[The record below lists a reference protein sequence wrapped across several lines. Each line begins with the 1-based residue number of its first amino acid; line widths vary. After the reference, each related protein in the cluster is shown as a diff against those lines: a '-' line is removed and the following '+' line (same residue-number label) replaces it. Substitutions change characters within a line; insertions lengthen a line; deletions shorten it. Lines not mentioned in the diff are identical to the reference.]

1 MSLEVAVPVIVG
13 VLGFL
18 YLVFFGQR
26 SVVEWYVERRRRRD
40 DRSER
45 EEASERQIE
54 NLPSPDYAEL
64 FGRDREMDRIISIL
78 RPYPHS
84 QHAVVALDG
93 IGGSGKSALALE
105 VARYYVVNHL
115 KLDRGE
121 RFDAVIWVSAKENLL
136 TARGTQ
142 IRPWRH
148 RTLDD
153 IFETIAICLGR
164 EDITR
169 APADHRVEV
178 VRNALKRQRTLLIV
192 DNMETINDVSVESF
206 LRELPAP
213 TKAIVTTRYRLDVAV
228 SVSLGNLPAGES
240 RSLLRQLVSQTTDSG
255 TGTGTDA
262 GASVDSLIGLTG
274 GLPLA
279 IVWSAARIRL
289 GMTLDEVVEDL
300 SSGHD
305 DLTRYSFSGILERV
319 SVRPGRVEVMHA
331 IAALP
336 TPVTLGLAAGA
347 AGIADQE
354 SVRAALHDL
363 VHLSLLQRQAGTWDM
378 HPLVRRHLRPSDA
391 GDHDAILERA
401 TRYQVGYLS
410 RLIGDERTQHVRA
423 TQYASIDLEWPNI
436 RYLIARSSQE
446 GAHEDVR
453 SLVGGLGYYLHA
465 RGLWTDAVWAWET
478 GATSAEECGDVVA
491 QARFLTYLGYMA
503 FFMGRPARA
512 TYYRRQAERL
522 VAADRPSY
530 QLGSLLR
537 LSGYLAR
544 ESGHTDEALGHF
556 RRGLEV
562 MRTCDNVHG
571 ICRLLN
577 DLAETQALSSQA
589 QEAETLAQE
598 ALSRA
603 DAEGEVIEKVRSMGV
618 LANIALSAGNLGLAH
633 AYATESRDQALE
645 CGWWEDAGKAF
656 HILART
662 EAAAGNHSRARSL
675 AVEAETYF
683 DRIGSERGIA
693 ECRAFLTGLPDR
705 GRRRILG
712 NRV

>member
-1 MSLEVAVPVIVG
+1 MSLEVVVPVIVG
-13 VLGFL
+13 VLGFV
-18 YLVFFGQR
+18 YLVLFGQR
-26 SVVEWYVERRRRRD
+26 SVVEWHAEGRRRRE
-40 DRSER
+40 DRSSR
-45 EEASERQIE
+45 EEASERQID

-64 FGRDREMDRIISIL
+64 LGREEEMDRIISVL

-105 VARYYVVNHL
+105 AARYYVVNHL
-115 KLDRGE
+115 KLDRSE

-142 IRPWRH
+142 SRPWRH

-169 APADHRVEV
+169 APAEHRVEI

-213 TKAIVTTRYRLDVAV
+213 TKAIVTTRYRIDVAV

-240 RSLLRQLVSQTTDSG
+240 RSLLHRLVSRTVDSG
-255 TGTGTDA
+255 THTDTA
-262 GASVDSLIGLTG
+262 VDHLIGLTG

-305 DLTRYSFSGILERV
+305 DLTRYSFSSILERV
-319 SVRPGRVEVMHA
+319 AVRPGRVEVMHA
-331 IAALP
+331 VAALP
-336 TPVTLGLAAGA
+336 APVTLGLTAGA
-347 AGIADQE
+347 TGIADQE

-363 VHLSLLQRQAGTWDM
+363 VRLSLLQRQDGTWDM
-378 HPLVRRHLRPSDA
+378 HPLVRRHLTPSDP
-391 GDHDAILERA
+391 GQRDAILGRA
-401 TRYQVGYLS
+401 TRYQERYLS

-423 TQYASIDLEWPNI
+423 TQYASIDPEWPNI
-436 RYLIARSSQE
+436 RYLIARGSQE

-478 GATSAEECGDVVA
+478 GASSAEDCGDVVA

-503 FFMGRPARA
+503 FFMGRPTRA

-522 VAADRPSY
+522 VATDQPSY

-544 ESGHTDEALGHF
+544 ESGNTDQALGYF
-556 RRGLEV
+556 DRGLEV
-562 MRTCDNVHG
+562 MRACGNVHG

-577 DLAETQALSSQA
+577 DIAETRAQSSHT
-589 QEAETLAQE
+589 QEAEALAQE

-618 LANIALSAGNLGLAH
+618 LANIALAADDLGLAR

-656 HILART
+656 HTLART
-662 EAAAGNHSRARSL
+662 EAAAGHHPLARSL

-693 ECRAFLTGLPDR
+693 ECRAFLAGLPER
-705 GRRRILG
+705 SRRRILG
-712 NRV
+712 LHV

>member
-1 MSLEVAVPVIVG
+1 MSLEVAVPVVVG
-13 VLGFL
+13 ALGFV
-18 YLVFFGQR
+18 YLVLFGQR

-40 DRSER
+40 DRSELD
-45 EEASERQIE
+45 EASERQIE

-64 FGRDREMDRIISIL
+64 IGRDREMDRIISVL

-105 VARYYVVNHL
+105 TARYYVVNHF
-115 KLDRGE
+115 KIDRSE

-169 APADHRVEV
+169 APADHRVEI
-178 VRNALKRQRTLLIV
+178 VRNTLKRQRTLLIV

-213 TKAIVTTRYRLDVAV
+213 TKAIVTTRYRIDVAV

-240 RSLLRQLVSQTTDSG
+240 RSLLRQLVSQTADSG
-255 TGTGTDA
+255 IDTGTA
-262 GASVDSLIGLTG
+262 VDSLIDLTG

-319 SVRPGRVEVMHA
+319 AVRPGRVEVMHA
-331 IAALP
+331 VAALP
-336 TPVTLGLAAGA
+336 APVTLGLAAGA

-363 VHLSLLQRQAGTWDM
+363 VRLSLLQRQHGTWDM
-378 HPLVRRHLRPSDA
+378 HPLVRRHLTPSEA
-391 GDHDAILERA
+391 SDHEAILERA
-401 TRYQVGYLS
+401 TRYQVQYLS
-410 RLIGDERTQHVRA
+410 GLIGDERTQHVRA

-436 RYLIARSSQE
+436 RYLIARGSQE

-453 SLVGGLGYYLHA
+453 NLVGGLGYYLHA

-478 GATSAEECGDVVA
+478 GASSAEEYGDVVA

-503 FFMGRPARA
+503 FFMGRPTRA

-544 ESGHTDEALGHF
+544 ESGHTDQALRHF
-556 RRGLEV
+556 GQGLEI

-577 DLAETQALSSQA
+577 DLAETRARSSHA
-589 QEAETLAQE
+589 QQAETLAQE

-603 DAEGEVIEKVRSMGV
+603 DAAGEVIEKVRSMGV
-618 LANIALSAGNLGLAH
+618 LANIALAADDLGVAR
-633 AYATESRDQALE
+633 AYAAESRDQALE

-662 EAAAGNHSRARSL
+662 EAAAGNYGQARSL

-693 ECRAFLTGLPDR
+693 ECRAFLAGLADR

-712 NRV
+712 LRV

>member
-13 VLGFL
+13 VLGFV
-18 YLVFFGQR
+18 YLVLFGQR
-26 SVVEWYVERRRRRD
+26 SAVDWYVERRRRHSV
-40 DRSER
+40 RSER
-45 EEASERQIE
+45 EEASERQID

-64 FGRDREMDRIISIL
+64 FGRDREMDRIISVL

-115 KLDRGE
+115 KLDRSE

-169 APADHRVEV
+169 APEDHRVEI

-213 TKAIVTTRYRLDVAV
+213 TKAIVTTRYRIDVAV

-240 RSLLRQLVSQTTDSG
+240 RSLLRQLVSQTLDSG
-255 TGTGTDA
+255 IDTGTA
-262 GASVDSLIGLTG
+262 VDSLISLTG

-289 GMTLDEVVEDL
+289 GMTLAEVVEDL

-305 DLTRYSFSGILERV
+305 DLTRYSFNGILERV
-319 SVRPGRVEVMHA
+319 AVRPGRVEVMHA
-331 IAALP
+331 VAALP
-336 TPVTLGLAAGA
+336 APVTLGLAAGA

-354 SVRAALHDL
+354 PVRAALHDL
-363 VHLSLLQRQAGTWDM
+363 VRLSLLQRRDGTWDM
-378 HPLVRRHLRPSDA
+378 HPLVRRHLMPSDE
-391 GDHDAILERA
+391 GDHNAILGRA
-401 TRYQVGYLS
+401 TRYQVQYLS
-410 RLIGDERTQHVRA
+410 GLIGDERTQHVRA

-453 SLVGGLGYYLHA
+453 NLVGGLGYYLHA
-465 RGLWTDAVWAWET
+465 RGLWADAVWAWET
-478 GATSAEECGDVVA
+478 GASSAEECGDVVA

-503 FFMGRPARA
+503 FFMGRPTRA

-522 VAADRPSY
+522 VAVDRPSY

-544 ESGHTDEALGHF
+544 ESGHTDQALQHF
-556 RRGLEV
+556 GRGLEV

-577 DLAETQALSSQA
+577 DLAETRALSSHA
-589 QEAETLAQE
+589 QEAESLAQE

-603 DAEGEVIEKVRSMGV
+603 DAEGEVIEKVRSMGI
-618 LANIALSAGNLGLAH
+618 LANIALAADDLGLAR

-656 HILART
+656 HTLART
-662 EAAAGNHSRARSL
+662 EAASGNHARGRSL
-675 AVEAETYF
+675 AAEAETYF

-693 ECRAFLTGLPDR
+693 ECRAFLAGLPNR

-712 NRV
+712 LRV